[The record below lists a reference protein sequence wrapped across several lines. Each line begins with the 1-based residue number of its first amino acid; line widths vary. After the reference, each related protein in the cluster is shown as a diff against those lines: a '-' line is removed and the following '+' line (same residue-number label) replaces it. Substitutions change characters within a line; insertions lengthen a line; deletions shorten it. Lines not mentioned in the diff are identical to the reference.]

1 MLHGNSL
8 AKCIFVLDLLV
19 FLRHILLSL
28 FIYLWNVILILDKM
42 LLHVLLYLFFNLLLM
57 LFDHSMVLINCVLA
71 LLDGGGDQSFG
82 LLDASFGTYKE
93 QLGLLVIRE
102 YLPLLLRETGLF
114 DQLFLLNLVLFRRWS
129 TRDRPL
135 FGGTL

>member
-57 LFDHSMVLINCVLA
+57 LFDHSMVLINRVLA
-71 LLDGGGDQSFG
+71 LLDGGGDQSFR
-82 LLDASFGTYKE
+82 LLDASLGTNKE
-93 QLGLLVIRE
+93 QLGFLVIRE
-102 YLPLLLRETGLF
+102 DLPLLLRETGLF